1 MNFLISKMKNF
12 LLFLKNKELS
22 LVIISIL
29 FFPLA
34 FFLKNVDGDFGQFL
48 RISISL
54 SIFLFSLFLIF
65 NEKLEDKIINWFKSL
80 CSTFL
85 FQHFLLTGLITE
97 QICLGH
103 ILFNIMMGI
112 NIATVFLNAL
122 NFSSLWCIFYQF
134 LWILFILY
142 YRIRKKIM
150 NADMFK
156 EAGLFIPEDKPLS
169 WPFILNGI
177 NCVLNHKS
185 LQQQKATGSAVG
197 AAQNS
202 EGSAPFDIVPT
213 NRQSIPQSLPIMN
226 RIPAASNL
234 HFPFFPLP
242 QQRRHLGSRARA
254 VGGFTKFIQDSF
266 QASPAGTAA
275 AVIGGVTGTAT
286 AGIHIY
292 STREQLKQNEHHHQ
306 ETIAESRVNRELER
320 QKHEETIA
328 ALRANREL
336 EERKLDLERQKHEEN
351 IAALRANRELETRK
365 LDLIES
371 GKWPAS
377 ASVNVASPI
386 KHDTDSTLGKGPK
399 DGGMIPCAVEHQPAA
414 PCFASSFS
422 SFYSGEPESISNLWV
437 FFDLF

>member
-1 MNFLISKMKNF
+1 
-12 LLFLKNKELS
+12 
-22 LVIISIL
+22 
-29 FFPLA
+29 
-34 FFLKNVDGDFGQFL
+34 
-48 RISISL
+48 
-54 SIFLFSLFLIF
+54 
-65 NEKLEDKIINWFKSL
+65 
-80 CSTFL
+80 
-85 FQHFLLTGLITE
+85 
-97 QICLGH
+97 
-103 ILFNIMMGI
+103 
-112 NIATVFLNAL
+112 
-122 NFSSLWCIFYQF
+122 
-134 LWILFILY
+134 
-142 YRIRKKIM
+142 
-150 NADMFK
+150 
-156 EAGLFIPEDKPLS
+156 
-169 WPFILNGI
+169 
-177 NCVLNHKS
+177 
-185 LQQQKATGSAVG
+185 
-197 AAQNS
+197 
-202 EGSAPFDIVPT
+202 
-213 NRQSIPQSLPIMN
+213 
-226 RIPAASNL
+226 
-234 HFPFFPLP
+234 
-242 QQRRHLGSRARA
+242 

>member
-1 MNFLISKMKNF
+1 
-12 LLFLKNKELS
+12 
-22 LVIISIL
+22 
-29 FFPLA
+29 
-34 FFLKNVDGDFGQFL
+34 
-48 RISISL
+48 
-54 SIFLFSLFLIF
+54 
-65 NEKLEDKIINWFKSL
+65 
-80 CSTFL
+80 
-85 FQHFLLTGLITE
+85 
-97 QICLGH
+97 
-103 ILFNIMMGI
+103 
-112 NIATVFLNAL
+112 
-122 NFSSLWCIFYQF
+122 
-134 LWILFILY
+134 
-142 YRIRKKIM
+142 M

-320 QKHEETIA
+320 QKHEE
-328 ALRANREL
+328 
-336 EERKLDLERQKHEEN
+336 N